1 MASALV
7 EETSVPAATPSS
19 PPQLLTFGDHRPPTQ
34 IPRWIVLL
42 GALVAQAVLTRAM
55 MSYPRLGLAQG
66 VLLLILAGY
75 TVLRR
80 DVVTAVCVLAYLPNA
95 EIVWRQTRSP
105 LPYQFAPYLA
115 IAISTLVVITALP
128 VLTKATRVA
137 LFYFALLLPSI
148 VVTISVA
155 GG

>member
-55 MSYPRLGLAQG
+55 MSYPAW
-66 VLLLILAGY
+66 A
-75 TVLRR
+75 
-80 DVVTAVCVLAYLPNA
+80 
-95 EIVWRQTRSP
+95 SP
-105 LPYQFAPYLA
+105 RACCCSSSP
-115 IAISTLVVITALP
+115 
-128 VLTKATRVA
+128 ATRCCDA
-137 LFYFALLLPSI
+137 TS
-148 VVTISVA
+148 
-155 GG
+155 